1 MPDNLC
7 TPGMFQPP
15 RPELVVPPSGPRYEF
30 TCIVRRRDTYN
41 REYVSKVPASVF
53 AETIDE
59 ATDKLRDAFGAKYD
73 DFRKFWSHSVLIESV
88 KEVR

>member
-1 MPDNLC
+1 MSDDLC

-15 RPELVVPPSGPRYEF
+15 RPEPIIPSAPRYEF
-30 TCIVRRRDTYN
+30 TCTVRRRDTYG
-41 REYVSKVPASVF
+41 REYVTSTPASVF
-53 AETIDE
+53 AKTIDE
-59 ATDKLRDAFGAKYD
+59 ATTKLRDAFGAKYD